1 MTIKISGLGNLTA
14 VYGNTIIPVV
24 ANIAGTLTTV
34 KGNLDQFGTYI
45 NRAELPYGNII
56 PFADAVYSLGTP
68 SYRFKDLYLLGTT
81 IFLGNANISVSN
93 AAVTTSLPFTAATVN
108 ATNLN
113 VGANVSA
120 NNITVSGEI
129 SATDVT
135 TTGTVSA
142 GDVSAGNV
150 TSSGTVQTA
159 NISATGTIAA
169 ASVTVSGKLSG
180 ANLQISGNTIT
191 LGSATL
197 NVAGGTLQSSV
208 PIEASI
214 TSTSNLTVQGARIE
228 FAQGAYVVEEE
239 VVGSP
244 GQYALALT
252 SAEDGIVGLN
262 ALDTNANVSSSV
274 IVSNVS
280 VQLNV
285 ANVDP
290 GVGNVNV
297 WLYDSIGGL
306 FFPDGTRQDTA
317 YDVSVNYSNAKV
329 ATYLTSQNIQSYSNV
344 NVQTYLST
352 AWEGTIAGNTLMTGA
367 FGVSNVFVPTAANSA
382 GVAGQ
387 IVWDSNYFYVC
398 VGTNTWKRANIAT
411 W

>member
-120 NNITVSGEI
+120 NNISVSGEI
-129 SATDVT
+129 TATDV

-142 GDVSAGNV
+142 GDI
-150 TSSGTVQTA
+150 TSSGTVQAA
-159 NISATGTIAA
+159 NISATVTLSAA
-169 ASVTVSGKLSG
+169 NLSVSGDLSVS
-180 ANLQISGNTIT
+180 NLEVSGNTIT

-208 PIEASI
+208 PIEAAI

-239 VVGSP
+239 VAGSP
-244 GQYALALT
+244 GQYALTLT

-262 ALDTNANVSSSV
+262 ALDSNAIVSSSV

-329 ATYLTSQNIQSYSNV
+329 ATYLTSQNIASYSNV
-344 NVQTYLST
+344 NVQTYLTNS
-352 AWEGTIAGNTLMTGA
+352 WSGTIAGNTLMTGA

-382 GVAGQ
+382 GIAGTL
-387 IVWDSNYFYVC
+387 VWDSNYLYVC

>member
-120 NNITVSGEI
+120 NNISVSGEI
-129 SATDVT
+129 TATDVT

-142 GDVSAGNV
+142 GDI
-150 TSSGTVQTA
+150 TSSGTVQAA
-159 NISATGTIAA
+159 NISATVTLSAA
-169 ASVTVSGKLSG
+169 NLSVSGDLSVS
-180 ANLQISGNTIT
+180 NLEVSGNTIT

-208 PIEASI
+208 PIEAAI

-239 VVGSP
+239 VAGSP
-244 GQYALALT
+244 GQYALTLT

-262 ALDTNANVSSSV
+262 ALDTNAIVSSSV

-290 GVGNVNV
+290 GVGNINV

-329 ATYLTSQNIQSYSNV
+329 ATYLTSQNIASYSNV
-344 NVQTYLST
+344 NVQTYLTNS
-352 AWEGTIAGNTLMTGA
+352 WSGTIAGNTLMTGA

-382 GVAGQ
+382 GIAGTL
-387 IVWDSNYFYVC
+387 VWDSNYLYVC